1 MALAFTLLRG
11 KPAFYSVQF
20 QVNIDRRKG
29 MGNDGVVAVEKAL
42 SLLDCFKPG
51 AESQSLATLSQASGM
66 HKTTVYRLMNSLERM
81 GYVVRAQSGN
91 YSLGHRVLYLG
102 KLYEQ
107 SFHLSTVVE
116 PALHALAAL
125 TKESA
130 SYYVHDSGH
139 RLCLFRVEPSEGLRE
154 TRLAGTMLPLDDT
167 AISQVIRFWG
177 LGEPIYD
184 KPPALPLFT
193 AGARDVHTAA
203 FAVPVFGAGDKFMAA
218 LTLSGPASRLS
229 VAHESGELDRPQL
242 DAAADLSRKL
252 GASVALCAH
261 MYGS

>member
-1 MALAFTLLRG
+1 
-11 KPAFYSVQF
+11 
-20 QVNIDRRKG
+20 
-29 MGNDGVVAVEKAL
+29 MGNEGVAAVEKAL
-42 SLLDCFKPG
+42 SLLDCFRPG
-51 AESQSLATLSQASGM
+51 AESLSLAALAQASGM

-81 GYVVRAQSGN
+81 GYVVRSQTGN

-107 SFHLSTVVE
+107 SFHLSSVVE

-130 SYYVHDSGH
+130 SYYVHDNGE

-154 TRLAGTMLPLDDT
+154 TRLAGTSLPLDDT

-177 LGEPIYD
+177 LGEPLYD
-184 KPPALPLFT
+184 AQPALPLFT

-203 FAVPVFGAGDKFMAA
+203 FATPIFGAGDKFMAA

-229 VAHESGELDRPQL
+229 AAHESGELVRVQL
-242 DAAADLSRKL
+242 DAAADLSRRL
-252 GASVALCAH
+252 GASAGLCGRV
-261 MYGS
+261 YGA

>member
-1 MALAFTLLRG
+1 
-11 KPAFYSVQF
+11 
-20 QVNIDRRKG
+20 
-29 MGNDGVVAVEKAL
+29 MGNEGVVAVEKAL

-51 AESQSLATLSQASGM
+51 AESQSLAMLSQASGM

-130 SYYVHDSGH
+130 SYYVHDKGQ

-154 TRLAGTMLPLDDT
+154 TRLAGTTLPLDDT
-167 AISQVIRFWG
+167 AISQVFLFG
-177 LGEPIYD
+177 GFGEPIYD
-184 KPPALPLFT
+184 KPPALPVFT

-203 FAVPVFGAGDKFMAA
+203 FATPIFGAGDKFMAA
-218 LTLSGPASRLS
+218 LTLSGPASRLT
-229 VAHESGELDRPQL
+229 AADASGALDRAQL
-242 DAAADLSRKL
+242 DAAADLSRRL
-252 GASVALCAH
+252 GASAELCSKL
-261 MYGS
+261 YGV

>member
-1 MALAFTLLRG
+1 
-11 KPAFYSVQF
+11 
-20 QVNIDRRKG
+20 
-29 MGNDGVVAVEKAL
+29 
-42 SLLDCFKPG
+42 
-51 AESQSLATLSQASGM
+51 
-66 HKTTVYRLMNSLERM
+66 M

-130 SYYVHDSGH
+130 SYYVHDNGQ
-139 RLCLFRVEPSEGLRE
+139 RLRLFRAEPSEGLRE

-203 FAVPVFGAGDKFMAA
+203 FAVPIFCAGDKFMAA
-218 LTLSGPASRLS
+218 LTLSGHASRLS

-252 GASVALCAH
+252 GASVALCENV
-261 MYGS
+261 YGT

>member
-1 MALAFTLLRG
+1 
-11 KPAFYSVQF
+11 
-20 QVNIDRRKG
+20 
-29 MGNDGVVAVEKAL
+29 MGNEGVAAVEKAL
-42 SLLDCFKPG
+42 SLLDCFRPG
-51 AESQSLATLSQASGM
+51 AESHSLSALAQASGM

-81 GYVVRAQSGN
+81 GYVVRSQTGD

-107 SFHLSTVVE
+107 SFRLASVVE
-116 PALHALAAL
+116 PALRALAAL

-130 SYYVHDSGH
+130 SYYVHDKGE

-154 TRLAGTMLPLDDT
+154 TRLAGTSLPLDDT

-177 LGEPIYD
+177 LGEPIFREQ
-184 KPPALPLFT
+184 PTLPLFT

-203 FAVPVFGAGDKFMAA
+203 FATPIFGAGDKFMAA

-229 VAHESGELDRPQL
+229 EADASGALDRAQL
-242 DAAADLSRKL
+242 DTAADLSRRL
-252 GASVALCAH
+252 GASADLCSKL
-261 MYGS
+261 YGV

>member
-1 MALAFTLLRG
+1 
-11 KPAFYSVQF
+11 
-20 QVNIDRRKG
+20 
-29 MGNDGVVAVEKAL
+29 MGNEGVVAVEKAL

-51 AESQSLATLSQASGM
+51 AESQSLAMLAQASGM

-116 PALHALAAL
+116 PALHALAAV

-130 SYYVHDSGH
+130 SYYVHDNGQ

-154 TRLAGTMLPLDDT
+154 TRLAGTTLPLDDT

-184 KPPALPLFT
+184 KPPGLPIFT

-203 FAVPVFGAGDKFMAA
+203 FAVPIFGAGDKFMAA

-229 VAHESGELDRPQL
+229 AAHTSGELDRPQL

-252 GASVALCAH
+252 GASVALCEKIYAI
-261 MYGS
+261 